1 MTPRIFAEL
10 GRRYRRAVVDAW
22 DQAQVTKEYAAA
34 AAQGRVSDS
43 DVGLGTNQLTLSEAC
58 RILNVK
64 PPQGGKTDMDIVM
77 ERFKSLY
84 DVNEPDNGGS
94 FYLQS
99 KILRARER
107 IEAEV
112 RKAEEEAEQEEIQ
125 TGWKPKLFR

>member
-1 MTPRIFAEL
+1 MEL

-22 DQAQVTKEYAAA
+22 DQAQSTKKYAAA
-34 AAQGRVSDS
+34 AAQGRVSGS
-43 DVGLGTNQLTLSEAC
+43 EVFLGTNQLTLSEAC

-64 PPQGGKTDMDIVM
+64 PLQGGKTDMNIIM

-84 DVNEPDNGGS
+84 DVNESDSGGS

-112 RKAEEEAEQEEIQ
+112 RKAEEEAEREEEVQ